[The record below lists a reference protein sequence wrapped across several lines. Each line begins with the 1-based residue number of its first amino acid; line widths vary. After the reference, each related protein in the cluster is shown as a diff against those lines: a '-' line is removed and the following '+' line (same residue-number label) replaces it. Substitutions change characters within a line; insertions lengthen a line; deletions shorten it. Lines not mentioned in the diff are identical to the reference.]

1 MLRSIGVG
9 IAMIATIGVL
19 PSGFVLAGTYSSSSY
34 DQSVYGG
41 IATSALYSIQLGPI
55 TLPDT
60 GSTWLL
66 LGGTGL
72 FASGTGLFVWL
83 RQRRRQSQ
91 QNIG

>member
-1 MLRSIGVG
+1 
-9 IAMIATIGVL
+9 MIATIGVL

-41 IATSALYSIQLGPI
+41 TATSAPPSIQIGPI
-55 TLPDT
+55 ALPDT
-60 GSTWLL
+60 GSTWLS
-66 LGGTGL
+66 LGGAGL

>member
-41 IATSALYSIQLGPI
+41 TATSAPPSIQIGCLYGFAK
-55 TLPDT
+55 
-60 GSTWLL
+60 
-66 LGGTGL
+66 GGDNRSRI
-72 FASGTGLFVWL
+72 SG
-83 RQRRRQSQ
+83 
-91 QNIG
+91 N